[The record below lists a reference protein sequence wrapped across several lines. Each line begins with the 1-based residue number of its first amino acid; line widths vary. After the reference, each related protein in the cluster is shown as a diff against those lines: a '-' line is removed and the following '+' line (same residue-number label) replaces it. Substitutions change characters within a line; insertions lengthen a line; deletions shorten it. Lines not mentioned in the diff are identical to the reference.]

1 MNILGI
7 SLSAGILIIIITGL
21 RFLNI
26 RKIPQSAYLLLWEIV
41 MVRLLVPISIP
52 VNVSLFEDLNR
63 RINDSIESVEKS
75 DHSFFQML
83 NPTEYENITVASKG
97 QSISTM
103 QLLMIIWLIGMLLIL
118 VINLFRL
125 RNSHQII
132 REAIPIKEDDYI
144 RGRMERWTP
153 KRKIRI
159 LTSDRILTPFTLGI
173 IHPKIL
179 LPKNMDYNKHNE
191 VNYVLVHELV
201 HVIRQDNLWRIL
213 SFVAVL
219 VHWFNPLVWLMYSS
233 FHRDMEMAC
242 DEKVIS
248 LLGESKKT
256 DYAMTLIQLAE
267 KKSRLI
273 PLYNSFSKNAVEERI
288 VSIMKYKKITRLGV
302 ILSVIMVLLTGT
314 TFITYAKEKSEYNPL
329 YDQTV
334 NKELYIAEEHEKKD
348 EARQY
353 FPINENGYTYG
364 NDQYGIDVEPDL
376 MAVENEDGISGYCY
390 SDDLTIKV
398 ASIEEAF
405 ASMEKWKDG
414 RSVLIY
420 ESDGETILGIFKI
433 SKAVT
438 R

>member
-41 MVRLLVPISIP
+41 VLRLLVPISIP
-52 VNVSLFEDLNR
+52 VNVSLFENLNG
-63 RINDSIESVEKS
+63 RINDSIKSIEKS
-75 DHSFFQML
+75 DYSFFSIFH
-83 NPTEYENITVASKG
+83 PTEYESITVASKEHP
-97 QSISTM
+97 INTI
-103 QLLMIIWLIGMLLIL
+103 QLLMIIWLIGILLIL
-118 VINLFRL
+118 VINLLRF
-125 RNSHQII
+125 RNSHQVI
-132 REAIPIKEDDYI
+132 REAIPMKEDDYI
-144 RGRMERWTP
+144 SGRMERWTP

-159 LTSDRILTPFTLGI
+159 LTSDRILTPFTVGI

-179 LPKNMDYNKHNE
+179 LPKNMDYKQNE

-213 SFVAVL
+213 SFAAVL
-219 VHWFNPLVWLMYSS
+219 VHWFNPLAWLMYSS

-288 VSIMKYKKITRLGV
+288 VSIMKYKKITRVGV
-302 ILSVIMVLLTGT
+302 ILSVIMALLAGT
-314 TFITYAKEKSEYNPL
+314 TFITYAKEKTEYNPL
-329 YDQTV
+329 YDPAV
-334 NKELYIAEEHEKKD
+334 NKELYIAEVHEKNK
-348 EARQY
+348 EARHY

-364 NDQYGIDVEPDL
+364 PDPYDFVSPDL
-376 MAVENEDGISGYCY
+376 ASVINEDGISGYCY
-390 SDDLTIKV
+390 SDDLTITLG
-398 ASIEEAF
+398 SIEEAF
-405 ASMEKWKDG
+405 AFMEKWKDG
-414 RSVLIY
+414 REVLIY

-433 SKAVT
+433 SKAVI

>member
-41 MVRLLVPISIP
+41 VLRLLVPISIP
-52 VNVSLFEDLNR
+52 VNMSLFEDLNG
-63 RINDSIESVEKS
+63 RINDSIKSIEKL
-75 DHSFFQML
+75 DYSFFSMFH
-83 NPTEYENITVASKG
+83 PTEYESITVASKEHP
-97 QSISTM
+97 INTI
-103 QLLMIIWLIGMLLIL
+103 QLLMIIWLIGILLIL
-118 VINLFRL
+118 VINFLRF
-125 RNSHQII
+125 RNSHQVI
-132 REAIPIKEDDYI
+132 REAIPMKEDDYI
-144 RGRMERWTP
+144 SGRMERWTP

-159 LTSDRILTPFTLGI
+159 LTSDRILTPFTVGI

-179 LPKNMDYNKHNE
+179 LPKNMDYSKQNE
-191 VNYVLVHELV
+191 VNYVLVHELI

-213 SFVAVL
+213 SFAAVL
-219 VHWFNPLVWLMYSS
+219 VHWFNPLAWLMYSS

-288 VSIMKYKKITRLGV
+288 VSIMKYKKITRVGV
-302 ILSVIMVLLTGT
+302 ILSMIMVILAGT
-314 TFITYAKEKSEYNPL
+314 TFITYAKEKAEYNPR
-329 YDQTV
+329 YDPAV
-334 NKELYIAEEHEKKD
+334 NKELYIAEVRGKKV

-353 FPINENGYTYG
+353 YPVNENGYTYG
-364 NDQYGIDVEPDL
+364 PNKYNIESDL
-376 MAVENEDGISGYCY
+376 IAVEQEEGIFGYCY
-390 SDDLTIKV
+390 ADDLNGERPG
-398 ASIEEAF
+398 SIEEAF
-405 ASMEKWKDG
+405 AIMEKWKDG
-414 RSVLIY
+414 REVLIY
-420 ESDGETILGIFKI
+420 ESDGETIVGIFKI